1 MRVQINLLNDFYSL
15 LFIRFLTRLV
25 ADVLGVMPRL
35 NSMEVPL
42 DQYVSGPRIFH
53 ELVVVVHVVN
63 AREDLFKVAQS
74 ELLLFKIQNNSKVF
88 VGEFI
93 EVIDIFVHNLDQLA
107 QVAIGIL
114 LN

>member
-1 MRVQINLLNDFYSL
+1 
-15 LFIRFLTRLV
+15 
-25 ADVLGVMPRL
+25 
-35 NSMEVPL
+35 MEVPL

-63 AREDLFKVAQS
+63 GREDLFKVAQS

-93 EVIDIFVHNLDQLA
+93 EVIDFFVHNLDQLA